1 MRGCPSGFHF
11 SKELIFL
18 RGGRG
23 VLLRREEDSGNLK
36 HEELSPKRT
45 RALKNCSSSAV
56 RSRKLVKSSET
67 LRDAE
72 TKNLEETMI
81 VGTILKKGG
90 SFVPVFCRCPWCSE
104 EHALPR

>member
-1 MRGCPSGFHF
+1 MRGCPRGFHF
-11 SKELIFL
+11 SKELIFF

-23 VLLRREEDSGNLK
+23 VLHRREEDSGNLK

-56 RSRKLVKSSET
+56 RNRKLVKSSET

-90 SFVPVFCRCPWCSE
+90 SFVSVFCRCPWCSE